1 MPLWNKTCFLPFAE
15 NRLIKIFLSDI
26 NDDFMP
32 LWNNILNTFLQRI
45 EEMKVVPK
53 RYRRRK
59 FDLEKVNMDKM
70 NYHELTAGKADRD
83 PTWFKVYVHI

>member
-1 MPLWNKTCFLPFAE
+1 
-15 NRLIKIFLSDI
+15 
-26 NDDFMP
+26 
-32 LWNNILNTFLQRI
+32 
-45 EEMKVVPK
+45 MKVVPK